1 MSYDRSVDLLLDKG
15 VDAWNDLRKKA
26 LEGTLDDDELFS
38 LVWDSDF
45 SNVNFFWAFLDS
57 GQHHDDWPI
66 SLAGVVLREANLSNT
81 MLRDVDLTR
90 ADFEYTNLSDA
101 YLSDTMLRRA
111 ILQNALLVDALM
123 DRTDLTGANL
133 READLTNADLRD
145 AILDSADVTTA
156 NLIGAD
162 LSGTELWT
170 AKLFATNTTS
180 PSQLQGQ
187 QNPIGSISGLLNAFR
202 RIKSHHKKENDD
214 VLFYFRGEPQCGWNL
229 IPSVMRESFV
239 LSESEMLLELMSR
252 RPEEFGKMPSS
263 LAQWMLAQH
272 HGLKT
277 RFLDVTKNPLVA
289 LFHACEQSE
298 NYKNDDARLHIFAV
312 PRPLIKSFNSDTAS
326 VITNFAKLSKQEQD
340 LLLGKKVH
348 PQEYSFGRTN
358 YYRKA
363 MDRLCQLI
371 QEEKPYFRNR
381 IDIKDLFRVIVVE
394 PQQLSERLRAQSG
407 AFLLSAFHERFER
420 SEVERKIPDIP
431 VYAHYTLSIP
441 HRRKSRINEDLNLIN
456 IRRETLY
463 PGLDESAKAIICSS
477 S

>member
-15 VDAWNDLRKKA
+15 VEFWNDLRKNA
-26 LEGTLDDDELFS
+26 LEGTLEDDELVS

-66 SLAGVVLREANLSNT
+66 SLAGVVLREANLSDT
-81 MLRDVDLTR
+81 MLRGVDLTE
-90 ADFEYTNLSDA
+90 ADFEFSRLSDA
-101 YLSDTMLRRA
+101 YLSDSVLRRA
-111 ILQNALLVDALM
+111 ILRNAFLGDALLDK
-123 DRTDLTGANL
+123 
-133 READLTNADLRD
+133 ADLTSADLRGAVLTDADLRD
-145 AILDSADVTTA
+145 AILDNADVTTT

-162 LSGTELWT
+162 LSGTELWK
-170 AKLFATNTTS
+170 AKLFSPNTTS
-180 PSQLQGQ
+180 PSQFQGQ
-187 QNPIGSISGLLNAFR
+187 QKPIGSISGLLTAFR
-202 RIKSHHKKENDD
+202 RIKSHHKGKDGD
-214 VLFYFRGEPQCGWNL
+214 ILFYFRGEPQCGWKL
-229 IPSVMRESFV
+229 IPSVIREQFD
-239 LSESEMLLELMSR
+239 LSESEMLLEFMSR
-252 RPEEFGKMPSS
+252 RPEEFSKMPSS

-289 LFHACEQSE
+289 LFHACEDSE
-298 NYKNDDARLHIFAV
+298 KYKNDDARLHVFAV
-312 PRPLIKSFNSDTAS
+312 PRSLIKSFNSDTAS

-348 PQEYSFGRTN
+348 PQEHSYGRTN
-358 YYRKA
+358 HYRKA
-363 MDRLCQLI
+363 MDRLCQFI

-420 SEVERKIPDIP
+420 REVEGRIPTIP

-441 HRRKSRINEDLNLIN
+441 HRRKPRIIEDLNLIN

-463 PGLDESAKAIICSS
+463 PGLDESAKAIILSQ
-477 S
+477 